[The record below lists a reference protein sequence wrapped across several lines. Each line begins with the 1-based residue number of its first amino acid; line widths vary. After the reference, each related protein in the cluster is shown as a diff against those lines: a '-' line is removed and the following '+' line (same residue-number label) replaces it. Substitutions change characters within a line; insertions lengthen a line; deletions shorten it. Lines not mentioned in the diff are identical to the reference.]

1 MAMST
6 TLFAVSPEVIDRL
19 KSEPS
24 TIMQLESKDVYSTY
38 LWTTIPYFLNEA
50 DDEGDDEEDDDDDD
64 GDDDDGGD
72 DDELSHPLAN
82 VLSGTSSVECENLE
96 CGAFYVFDP
105 SDVETL
111 SKLLAAV
118 KPSDIKK
125 RILEAEL
132 EEGYDGE
139 VWEELEQQDL
149 SEPEEVAKEVLD
161 NVKRLKAFY
170 ADAVKNKRGIVG
182 YTT

>member
-6 TLFAVSPEVIDRL
+6 ILFAVAQEVIDHL

-132 EEGYDGE
+132 EEVYDGE

-161 NVKRLKAFY
+161 DVKRLKAFY
-170 ADAVKNKRGIVG
+170 ADAVKNKRGLVG

>member
-6 TLFAVSPEVIDRL
+6 TLFAVAEEVIDRL

-24 TIMQLESKDVYSTY
+24 AILQLESKDVYSTY
-38 LWTTIPYFLNEA
+38 LWTTIPYFLNDA
-50 DDEGDDEEDDDDDD
+50 DDEGDDEGDDDDD
-64 GDDDDGGD
+64 D

-125 RILEAEL
+125 RILDAEL
-132 EEGYDGE
+132 EEVYDGE

-161 NVKRLKAFY
+161 DVKRLKAFY
-170 ADAVKNKRGIVG
+170 ANAVKNKRGLVG